1 MLISSLYRF
10 GQWASRTIRGRRE
23 PTSTLAPAA
32 AARQLHHEILAQ
44 ARSAVFYE
52 AFGVPD
58 TPDGRFDMI
67 ALHAALVMRRL
78 RADPTVSPAVAQFL
92 FDQMFAGFDES
103 LREMGV
109 GDLRVGKVVKAL
121 AKGFYGRLA
130 VYGSCLDAVDHQGLQ
145 DALRR
150 NVYRHCEPDRNKV
163 SALTDY
169 VFAEAEW
176 LAQRSGEHLLAEG
189 VRFRVPVIA

>member
-1 MLISSLYRF
+1 MLTPSLSRL
-10 GQWASRTIRGRRE
+10 GQWASRTILGRRG
-23 PTSTLAPAA
+23 PGATLAPVA
-32 AARQLHHEILAQ
+32 AARQIHHDIVTQ
-44 ARSAVFYE
+44 ARSAIFYE
-52 AFGVPD
+52 AYGVPD

-78 RADPTVSPAVAQFL
+78 RADPTVSPDVAQAL

-109 GDLRVGKVVKAL
+109 GDLRVGKVVKAM

-130 VYGSCLDAVDHQGLQ
+130 VYGGCLDEGDHEGLQ

-150 NVYRHCEPDRNKV
+150 NVYRHGEPDRSKV
-163 SALTDY
+163 SALADY
-169 VFAEAEW
+169 VFSEAGW
-176 LAQRSGEHLLAEG
+176 LAERTGELLLAEG
-189 VRFRVPVIA
+189 VRFRAPVTV